1 MPALLT
7 TRSSGAAAARAAT
20 ASMPASLAE
29 IGDQHLDLGL
39 VRGAEALRE
48 RLQPIAPAG
57 DDDQVVAGR
66 GELLGKRLA
75 DASRRA
81 GDESEGT

>member
-20 ASMPASLAE
+20 ASTPASLAM
-29 IGDQHLDLGL
+29 GDQRFDLGL

-48 RLQPIAPAG
+48 RLQPIAPAR
-57 DDDQVVAGR
+57 DDDEVVAGR
-66 GELLGKRLA
+66 GELLGEGVLRCP
-75 DASRRA
+75 RRRR
-81 GDESEGT
+81 